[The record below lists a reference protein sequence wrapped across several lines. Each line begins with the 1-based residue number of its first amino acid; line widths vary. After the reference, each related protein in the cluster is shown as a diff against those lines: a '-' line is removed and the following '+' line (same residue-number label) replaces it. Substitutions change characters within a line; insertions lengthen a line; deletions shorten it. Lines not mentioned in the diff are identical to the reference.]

1 MIMIIKWI
9 IIIIIIIMDH
19 HDHKVDHVDI
29 MYLHAPDHSTPLEET
44 LSTMDE
50 LHRFL
55 LLMLRLRLM
64 LMLMMLVLMMLML
77 MLMMLIFASVLKVIL
92 TVIEK

>member
-55 LLMLRLRLM
+55 LLMLLMLMLRLM
-64 LMLMMLVLMMLML
+64 LLML
-77 MLMMLIFASVLKVIL
+77 PMLIFASTL
-92 TVIEK
+92 TVIVTVKEK

>member
-1 MIMIIKWI
+1 
-9 IIIIIIIMDH
+9 MDH
-19 HDHKVDHVDI
+19 HDHEVDNVDI

-44 LSTMDE
+44 ISTMDE
-50 LHRFL
+50 LQRFL

-64 LMLMMLVLMMLML
+64 LMMPVLMMLMLMLML